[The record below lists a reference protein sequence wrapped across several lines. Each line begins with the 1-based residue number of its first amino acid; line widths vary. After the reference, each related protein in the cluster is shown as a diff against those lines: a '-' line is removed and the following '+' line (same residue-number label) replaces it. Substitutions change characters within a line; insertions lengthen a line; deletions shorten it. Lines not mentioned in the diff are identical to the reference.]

1 VSDGPLKTRFHIQF
15 HYRHPKLEL
24 PPLRV
29 VLLTHS
35 KQTLN
40 LVAAVGL
47 EPTTY
52 GLCEHTVELRRFESV
67 LLYSILSPL
76 ARLAVSSVVYPI

>member
-1 VSDGPLKTRFHIQF
+1 
-15 HYRHPKLEL
+15 
-24 PPLRV
+24 
-29 VLLTHS
+29 
-35 KQTLN
+35 
-40 LVAAVGL
+40 VAAVGL